1 MVVST
6 EFLTEVDVIIGSKGK
21 RRWPKEV
28 KARIVAETLVEGVTV
43 NEVARRYDI
52 RPNYLSEW
60 RRLARDGKLVL
71 PAAWQG
77 MDHAREG
84 NLDGVDFVPVAIK
97 EPSVPTKPAL
107 ARSSATLDV
116 IKDDVTI
123 RLDANTP
130 ASRIAE
136 IVAALSLP
144 ATGIPLRGS

>member
-6 EFLTEVDVIIGSKGK
+6 EFLTSFDIIGPKGK
-21 RRWPKEV
+21 RRWPNEV
-28 KARIVAETLVEGVTV
+28 KARIVAETLVEGATV

-77 MDHAREG
+77 MEHAREG
-84 NLDGVDFVPVAIK
+84 NLDGVDFVPVAI
-97 EPSVPTKPAL
+97 EEASVLIKPELAL
-107 ARSSATLDV
+107 PNVTLDV
-116 IKDDVTI
+116 IKGDVTI
-123 RLDANTP
+123 RLVANTP

-136 IVAALSLP
+136 IVAAL
-144 ATGIPLRGS
+144 